1 MSNMLEQAIIDAKS
15 LREAALK
22 SAETTI
28 LEKYSDEVKK
38 ALGNLLEQEEE
49 TPETEGEESA
59 ILDDIP
65 AAHLDTDDGEDVV
78 VVDLDDIIA
87 AAAAEEDEEGGLERA
102 EVAQEVGLDLS
113 MDTEEPPANR
123 SEEDQIDIDESD
135 LVDMFREMLE
145 VDFGVEGENEF
156 EVVVAE
162 GDDEDQEPPQATPNR
177 QHTDGMNKE
186 DVEELVKRADR
197 FEEVTKENLHLKKI
211 LNKAKTTLQ
220 EVNLQNARL
229 LYTNRVLQDRSLNEQ
244 QKNKIADMVS
254 EARSVEEARTIFET
268 LQKTVAGQQS
278 KKSPQS
284 LSEAVT
290 KRSSVILTSNRRDNN
305 STEESPTISR
315 WSKLAGLK

>member
-1 MSNMLEQAIIDAKS
+1 MLEQAIIDAKS

-22 SAETTI
+22 SAEATV
-28 LEKYSDEVKK
+28 LEKYSDEVKN
-38 ALGNLLEQEEE
+38 ALTGLLEQDEMEA
-49 TPETEGEESA
+49 PEGEAEQDT

-65 AAHLDTDDGEDVV
+65 AAHLDSGGDEEIV

-87 AAAAEEDEEGGLERA
+87 AAEADDEEEGGLERE

-113 MDTEEPPANR
+113 MDAEEPPANR
-123 SEEDQIDIDESD
+123 ADDEIDIDEGE
-135 LVDMFREMLE
+135 LVDIFREMLE
-145 VDFGVEGENEF
+145 VDLGVEGENEL
-156 EVVVAE
+156 EVVVKE
-162 GDDEDQEPPQATPNR
+162 SDEEDQEPPQATPNR

-268 LQKTVAGQQS
+268 LQKTVAGQQN

-315 WSKLAGLK
+315 WSKLAGLN